1 MTRNAELR
9 RQLARIDPARP
20 GGPAESLPPMPAELR
35 EHIMR
40 AIAPPQTPGR
50 REDADPAPRMPRRR
64 RAVAAAAAV
73 VLLAAG
79 AALTQSSRFTD
90 GPTERAAFTGATVR
104 LQAPGENIAVSC
116 VRFEPQFLRD
126 MPVAFAGTVT
136 RVADGTVTLQVT
148 RWYAGTAEQRAA
160 DVVTVTQPGAGTS
173 VALDGVEFTDGDRFL
188 VAATNGTVNGC
199 GFSGPATSE
208 LLAGYTEAFGR

>member
-1 MTRNAELR
+1 MTGNDELR
-9 RQLARIDPARP
+9 RQLAGIDPARP
-20 GGPAESLPPMPAELR
+20 GGPGESLPPTPAELK

-40 AIAPPQTPGR
+40 AITPPQTPSR

-64 RAVAAAAAV
+64 RAIAAAAAV
-73 VLLAAG
+73 MLLAAG

-90 GPTERAAFTGATVR
+90 GPTVGSAFTGGSVA
-104 LQAPGENIAVSC
+104 LQAPSDNIAVSC
-116 VRFEPQFLRD
+116 IRFEPQLLRD

-136 RVADGTVTLQVT
+136 RVAGGTVTLRVT

-173 VALDGVEFTDGDRFL
+173 VALDGVDFTDGDRFL

-208 LLAGYTEAFGR
+208 LLAGYAEAFGQ